1 MNFFLKI
8 LLPTLILLLL
18 LIFKRYID
26 DISILVNIVCWY
38 HLLEIFILVV
48 ATLIVIGVSH
58 IVGQDVIEFFLYVFA
73 LAVQKEL
80 NYEAIARQ
88 IKIARLSLS
97 DQHKYLRLL
106 FQLLLLHITNKDQKV
121 SPRNPYASRIGKSS
135 ENGDPL
141 FVWFLNEYGEA
152 ILSDLEYAVGKGNFE
167 LLDWDDYWNVL

>member
-1 MNFFLKI
+1 M
-8 LLPTLILLLL
+8 
-18 LIFKRYID
+18 
-26 DISILVNIVCWY
+26 
-38 HLLEIFILVV
+38 
-48 ATLIVIGVSH
+48 
-58 IVGQDVIEFFLYVFA
+58 YVFA

-88 IKIARLSLS
+88 IKIARLSLP

-167 LLDWDDYWNVL
+167 LLD